1 VNSPNRICLLAIAA
15 LGLLASLAPSAS
27 ADTVCSVK
35 ESPCSEANA
44 LAKGTVMKSSLKTG
58 TTFTLTGVA
67 DQVVC
72 NASAASYEIT
82 SNVPGKSGGTAIAFT
97 TKSETFGE
105 CTSFFLG
112 ACSSFTATKLTGA
125 SKWVA
130 NSLSPGN
137 GSVFLPPSGAILL
150 EYTCKTS
157 TCRFEVTASE
167 KTHTMIGGATASET
181 WQEPVKFVSG
191 SGFCPSGATLKGE
204 RTFTSPSGAI
214 YWMAG

>member
-1 VNSPNRICLLAIAA
+1 MTSTKRICMLGIAA
-15 LGLLASLAPSAS
+15 LALLVVLAPSAS

-44 LAKGTVMKSSLKTG
+44 LAKGTVLKSSLKTG
-58 TTFTLTGVA
+58 TTFTLTAVA

-72 NASAASYEIT
+72 KASAASYEIT
-82 SNVPGKSGGTAIAFT
+82 SNIPGKSGGTAIAFT

-125 SKWVA
+125 SKWIA

-137 GSVFLPPSGAILL
+137 GSVFLPPSGALLL

-157 TCRFEVTASE
+157 TCKFEVTSGE
-167 KTHTMIGGATASET
+167 KTHTMLGGTTASET
-181 WQEPVKFVSG
+181 WQEPVKFVG
-191 SGFCPSGATLKGE
+191 GTGFCPSSATLKGE
-204 RTFTSPSGAI
+204 RVFTSPAGSI